1 MSIRAGLASDRPRAY
16 LDRMAVLVRFNPLR
30 AFGDLRRFLAS
41 RGKHEIVFLFASFFI
56 CGLIVAGFVVS
67 SRVEK
72 PYVPP
77 EIIYVQSWRADRTDA
92 EIIAQQKIDLEKK
105 KIQDAKEAEFEAKKR
120 AEFKRASDALKKWGI

>member
-1 MSIRAGLASDRPRAY
+1 MSVLARY
-16 LDRMAVLVRFNPLR
+16 NPLR

-41 RGKHEIVFLFASFFI
+41 RGKHEIIFLFASFFI
-56 CGLIVAGFVVS
+56 CGLIVAGFAIS
-67 SRVEK
+67 SNVEK

-77 EIIYVQSWRADRTDA
+77 TIIYVESWRADRTDA

-120 AEFKRASDALKKWGI
+120 ASFKRLDDQLKSIGL